1 MFRIVMLAVLLIWV
15 AYKLGEAVGQHRQ
28 SRAEQLLK
36 QAGIEKDPDRR
47 VALLL
52 EWNALAG
59 GRGRRAFRRMLLDN
73 HPGAMARDA
82 RRSFF

>member
-1 MFRIVMLAVLLIWV
+1 MFRIVMFAVLVIWA
-15 AYKLGEAVGQHRQ
+15 AYKLGEAVGQYRQ
-28 SRAEQLLK
+28 SRAEHLLK
-36 QAGIEKDPDRR
+36 QAGMETDPDRR

-59 GRGRRAFRRMLLDN
+59 GRGRRAFRRMLLEN
-73 HPGAMARDA
+73 HPGVIGRAV

>member
-1 MFRIVMLAVLLIWV
+1 MLRVAMLAVLMVWI
-15 AYKLGEAVGQHRQ
+15 AYKVGEAVGQHRQ

-36 QAGIEKDPDRR
+36 QAGIETDPDRR

-59 GRGRRAFRRMLLDN
+59 GRGRRTFRRMLLDN
-73 HPGAMARDA
+73 HPGATAREA
-82 RRSFF
+82 GRFFF